1 MADFTKLS
9 DDELMVL
16 LKQDKLG
23 AFKELYGRY
32 WKKLY
37 SEAYKRLKSRESAEE
52 IVQEIFTHVWLK
64 RYSLQI
70 NATVG
75 GYLHSIAGNRVIDR
89 YRQDLVR
96 TKYKEAFWAVHSE
109 TDNSTEDAIMLRELT
124 YTIETEV
131 RQLPDKCRSVYELSR
146 NEHKTNREIAM
157 QLGISEK
164 TVENHLTKALKRL
177 RIGLSHYLILIIIV
191 LLKCHNS

>member
-1 MADFTKLS
+1 MGDFTKLS
-9 DDELMVL
+9 DDELVVL
-16 LKQDKLG
+16 LKQDKLR

-37 SEAYKRLKSRESAEE
+37 GEAYKRLKSKESAEE
-52 IVQEIFTHVWLK
+52 IVQEIFTNLWLK
-64 RYSLQI
+64 RHSLQI
-70 NATVG
+70 TTTVG
-75 GYLHSIAGNRVIDR
+75 GYLYSIAGNRVIDR
-89 YRQDLVR
+89 YRRELVR

-109 TDNSTEDAIMLRELT
+109 ADNSTEDAIMLRELT

-146 NEHKTNREIAM
+146 NEHKTNREIAL

-177 RIGLSHYLILIIIV
+177 RIGLSHYLMVIM
-191 LLKCHNS
+191 LK

>member
-1 MADFTKLS
+1 MGNLTKLS
-9 DDELMVL
+9 DDELLVL
-16 LKQDKLG
+16 LKQDKLS
-23 AFKELYGRY
+23 AFKELYSRY

-37 SEAYKRLKSRESAEE
+37 GAAYKRLKNKESAEE
-52 IVQEIFTHVWLK
+52 IVQEIFTNLWLK

-70 NATVG
+70 TTTVG
-75 GYLHSIAGNRVIDR
+75 GYLYSTASNGIIDR
-89 YRQDLVR
+89 YRKELVR
-96 TKYKEAFWAVHSE
+96 TKYKEVFWTVHSE

-124 YTIETEV
+124 YTIEAEV

-146 NEHKTNREIAM
+146 NEHKTNKEIAL

-177 RIGLSHYLILIIIV
+177 RVGLSHYLTIILIL
-191 LLKCHNS
+191 LLK

>member
-1 MADFTKLS
+1 MGNLTKLS
-9 DDELMVL
+9 DDELLVL
-16 LKQDKLG
+16 LKQDKLS

-37 SEAYKRLKSRESAEE
+37 GAAYKRLKNKESAEE
-52 IVQEIFTHVWLK
+52 IVQEIFTNLWLK

-70 NATVG
+70 TTTVG
-75 GYLHSIAGNRVIDR
+75 GYLYSTASNGIIDR
-89 YRQDLVR
+89 YRKELVR
-96 TKYKEAFWAVHSE
+96 TKYKEVFWTVHSE

-124 YTIETEV
+124 YTIEAEV

-146 NEHKTNREIAM
+146 NEHKTNKEIAL

-177 RIGLSHYLILIIIV
+177 RVGLSHYLTIILIL
-191 LLKCHNS
+191 LLK

>member
-1 MADFTKLS
+1 MGDFTKLS
-9 DDELMVL
+9 DNELVVL
-16 LKQDKLG
+16 LKQDKLR

-37 SEAYKRLKSRESAEE
+37 GEAYKRLKSKESAEE
-52 IVQEIFTHVWLK
+52 IVQEIFTNLWLK
-64 RYSLQI
+64 RHSLQI
-70 NATVG
+70 TTTVG
-75 GYLHSIAGNRVIDR
+75 GYLYSIAGNRVIDR
-89 YRQDLVR
+89 YRQELVR

-146 NEHKTNREIAM
+146 NEQKTNREIAL

-177 RIGLSHYLILIIIV
+177 RIGLSHYLMVIMVIM
-191 LLKCHNS
+191 LK